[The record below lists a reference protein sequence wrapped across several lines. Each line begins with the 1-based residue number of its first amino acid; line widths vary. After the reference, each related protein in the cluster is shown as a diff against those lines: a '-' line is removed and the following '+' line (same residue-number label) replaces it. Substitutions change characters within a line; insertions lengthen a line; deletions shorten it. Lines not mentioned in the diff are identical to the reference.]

1 MVRLLKVL
9 IVIAIGPGQ
18 LIFRKKGGGNLG
30 SFCFLLIFSLKS
42 RALDHPAKAPLLRR
56 YAVVHVRHM
65 SRDLIKEFKD
75 MTENPHSA
83 ESRHSC

>member
-18 LIFRKKGGGNLG
+18 LKFRKKRGGGDLG
-30 SFCFLLIFSLKS
+30 SFCLLLIFSLKS

-56 YAVVHVRHM
+56 YAVGYVRHTY
-65 SRDLIKEFKD
+65 E
-75 MTENPHSA
+75 
-83 ESRHSC
+83 